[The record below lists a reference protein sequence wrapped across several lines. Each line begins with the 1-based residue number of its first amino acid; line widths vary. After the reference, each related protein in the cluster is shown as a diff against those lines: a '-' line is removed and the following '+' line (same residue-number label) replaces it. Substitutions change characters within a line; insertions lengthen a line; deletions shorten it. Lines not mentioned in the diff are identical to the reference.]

1 MLATTLEGQTAGVD
15 TNAGRPLS
23 PRAAQGSPLPVPG
36 AGSATENQSHSE
48 PIPQVRPHPER
59 IARKYYQLRNML
71 VITRPVFN
79 IIKNNL
85 QDKKEIIVHL
95 FISEKYYDLIFIY
108 ECASNQLTMPQ
119 TTDA

>member
-71 VITRPVFN
+71 FITRPVN
-79 IIKNNL
+79 SGIISM
-85 QDKKEIIVHL
+85 H
-95 FISEKYYDLIFIY
+95 
-108 ECASNQLTMPQ
+108 
-119 TTDA
+119 